1 MKHYNPEL
9 ENKILADLT
18 PRRTGTDH
26 GFISFVKADPN
37 SDSVDL
43 VEAVESN
50 HIWMNIASASDILYE
65 NSDALV
71 SDINFCV
78 KIYKSTASSFSKNIG
93 TSWQLNGDGTIKT
106 ISNQRRRSTRATGYL
121 DRNINGTHDPLVDGA
136 FDVIPGTTT
145 TQTVTPTLDVTAT
158 PFTYN
163 PVSYFFNTFKIQF
176 ERTEK
181 MGCID
186 AVYRPGIDPATN
198 EPYDNFTF
206 NEARSYIPRATVF
219 IDVEGIGNTT
229 IRYAAPIVSTNE
241 YYHIGNDN
249 WRISYMIAEPIEIGK
264 SYSTPAINGGNA
276 YIYNPT
282 TGTEDADILSNQYP
296 VSVTTSG
303 GVIVDGGIYDF
314 GYDEEDT
321 LTYYIQ
327 QQNSLSSTDGIGA
340 SQFNDIINNPANQ
353 DKGLLTGILP
363 GVLSIYYGD
372 REESVTVAEMV
383 TGTGTTFSADVM
395 LDNGASLHTEG
406 DITTEGSLLADS
418 ISVANVLTVLPHE
431 LYTQTYESVTSQT
444 VTEDATS
451 AVFNFIGSGRFLQ
464 QGGAPNTYFQT
475 ADYGADYY
483 FITGGIDLNGAY
495 QVGQVFKYTADEDN
509 FTIDY
514 SISPGSNEYTYTIN
528 NPGTIQKLKT
538 ASLATL
544 NLDPGLD
551 ESWQGLVVDTLV
563 DDDFIDITTGD
574 IAAISS
580 TTEWAVTIEPGGS
593 RDVII
598 DEDLIVGGDI
608 TLEGRLT
615 SNSPIC
621 APYDIEHIEAADE
634 NAILTKCTVHY
645 ITSQDTSASRSYTLP
660 RAMPGDWVK
669 LAIRASRIGQTNNY
683 TFTPFLGQA
692 VESVINDTL
701 VFIPGSNQAI
711 ELTYISSAVG
721 WAITSAS

>member
-37 SDSVDL
+37 TDSVDL

-50 HIWMNIASASDILYE
+50 HIWMNIASATDILYE
-65 NSDALV
+65 NADALV

-78 KIYKSTASSFSKNIG
+78 KIYKSTASSFNKNIG
-93 TSWQLNGDGTIKT
+93 TSWQLNGDGSIKT
-106 ISNQRRRSTRATGYL
+106 ISNQTLRTTRATGYL

-136 FDVIPGTTT
+136 FDVIPGTST

-186 AVYRPGIDPATN
+186 TDYNGANNPSTFNG
-198 EPYDNFTF
+198 DNFTF
-206 NEARSYIPRATVF
+206 NEDRSYIPRATVF
-219 IDVEGIGNTT
+219 IDVPGVGNTT
-229 IRYAAPIVSTNE
+229 IRYAAPVVSTNE
-241 YYHIGNDN
+241 YFHTGNNN
-249 WRISYMIAEPIEIGK
+249 WRISYMTAEFIEIGK
-264 SYSTPAINGGNA
+264 SYSTPSINNGQP

-282 TGTEDADILSNQYP
+282 TGIEDADILSNQYP

-327 QQNSLSSTDGIGA
+327 QENGLSSTDGIGA

-363 GVLSIYYGD
+363 GILSIYYGD
-372 REESVTVAEMV
+372 RTENITVAEMV

-395 LDNGASLHTEG
+395 LDNEASLHAEG
-406 DITTEGSLLADS
+406 DITTQGSLLADS

-431 LYTQTYESVTSQT
+431 LYTQTYESITSQT
-444 VTEDATS
+444 VTEDVNS

-464 QGGAPNTYFQT
+464 QGGAPNTYFET
-475 ADYGADYY
+475 VDYGADYY
-483 FITGGIDLNGAY
+483 FVSGGIDLNGAY
-495 QVGQVFKYTADEDN
+495 QVDQVFKYVADEDN

-514 SISPGSNEYTYTIN
+514 SLSPGANEYTYTIT

-544 NLDPGLD
+544 NLDPALD

-563 DDDFIDITTGD
+563 DDDFESITTGD
-574 IAAISS
+574 INTISA
-580 TTEWAVTIEPGGS
+580 TTEWAVTIEPGDS

-621 APYDIEHIEAADE
+621 APYDINHSNTAVSESIRICSV
-634 NAILTKCTVHY
+634 NY
-645 ITSQDTSASRSYTLP
+645 ITASDDSAARTYTLP
-660 RAMPGDWVK
+660 RGREGDWIK
-669 LAIRASRIGQTNNY
+669 LAIRSGRSDVEQYSFAPFTGDRFETILGDPLIIAAQFNQT
-683 TFTPFLGQA
+683 L
-692 VESVINDTL
+692 
-701 VFIPGSNQAI
+701 
-711 ELTYISSAVG
+711 ELTYISNSVG
-721 WAITSAS
+721 WVVTSTS